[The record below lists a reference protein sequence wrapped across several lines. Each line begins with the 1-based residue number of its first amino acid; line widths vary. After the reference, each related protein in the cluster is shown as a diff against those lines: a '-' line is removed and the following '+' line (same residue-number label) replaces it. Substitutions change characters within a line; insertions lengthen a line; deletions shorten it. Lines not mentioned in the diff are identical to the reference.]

1 MGMEKLFSF
10 FKKKWHAFRRAIAFI
25 LSLTL
30 MITNCQIASFA
41 SENEYKTYLD
51 GWRVDVAWNNLSY
64 DYDWTAENESI
75 KQPKMIITYR
85 MDNAECDYPAGSLT
99 FTVPGI
105 GNINRNSV
113 MKAYKLAADEADS
126 EWNYTWDQ
134 VNDLYTFTNKF
145 TVKTGQSVSGGF
157 ELLWNLDARD
167 CADGFERMES
177 PTFSVSDKG
186 TIILNPLSFS
196 FHSTRDRY
204 RISLTRSNLTPED
217 YETSDKTMIWYRF
230 DTLFNSDYLARGLY
244 KSDYYMSI
252 ELPDGVED
260 SDVAAKVDGKNVRLT
275 RNENGDL
282 GFYPFKDKYG
292 DISSYD
298 KVEIGF
304 TKQTLDGKNVT
315 VNGHFDR
322 LYNDEEEYVRTAG
335 ENENV
340 DVSTTFTV
348 SGYKFNSEG
357 YIYSQYKYS
366 KFERSYNSAAPSNYQ
381 DRFQATGLFNGKIV
395 EFTLGGKAKRNY
407 GDAVPAALSR
417 RAKTRAL
424 NNSENSDDETEGVMK
439 DTSLSDWNDLNWK
452 ENGLL
457 SDSEGLDGATYGELY
472 PNSISMEDY
481 ESIKEED
488 SENTEDIDTEDADTE
503 EETSQDEGKKAT
515 ASDIEK
521 EKETE
526 ENESMDMLLMKP
538 FRSLSMLQNAF
549 SMKAFAAENE
559 DAEYI
564 EKATASTIQKTESIT
579 LNDAENDTEEDTTVN
594 ISEGAPKK
602 AARPGGND
610 TGISNIKEDQEY
622 SLVLGDD
629 KLAVALNDGS
639 MRALQDEEYDISYV
653 YVPSTSPAYDYE
665 IFGADTQDTYFD
677 DYHLLA
683 SGKTDNGETV
693 TLPEGV
699 KAVFV
704 RVNGIVGSYAIDD
717 IRIGVRF
724 HVDWNEDREKE
735 IEKQVNRDGKV
746 ANFSYL
752 RPLYVDDD
760 GYEVNDCAMQA
771 TDYEENYGT
780 ELAERDINTYKE
792 YLFRDYANV
801 WLRNPTTVLNSSAS
815 ISSMSG
821 TAKEGYTATL
831 KASGNIHGDNSGA
844 LQSFSLYMEVPTG
857 MNVDLDETGAS
868 VTGSG
873 TILDGAETDDFQSH
887 ATISERDNNGKHYIV
902 ADFDFSD
909 EPLDTAKLTS
919 ISMTVPAT
927 LSYADFVSNG
937 SYYRVGSYIMP
948 HDGGLDKISGS
959 QITADTYDLDENGS
973 TEDFMAYA
981 YDSVTVSD
989 EATEWREYVS
999 KYVKSSYSNGFTNDT
1014 VTRLY
1019 DSTDTA
1025 DNKQKSDYQYR
1036 LDFGLG
1042 SSNAKNIV
1050 FFDNIEQGAE
1060 IALSGDDKD
1069 TMKTVKSEWQGD
1081 FQSVDTTY
1089 AEKLGL
1095 IPTVYYSTNKDQQQD
1110 LSASGWTTEK
1120 PSDPSAVK
1128 SIAVSLDTSKMSDGV
1143 MKTKQMAYIIL
1154 NMRAPSDRNLVEKKA
1169 VNQYTVQYDAYR
1181 ITNDFEKTYTLSS
1194 SETYVTLLDNVGK
1207 IVLQKVD
1214 GDNVLSVDANGVK
1227 KYATLTGA
1235 VIQVYDPDG
1244 KALFDKD
1251 GKEVNSLGRIVI
1263 SNVRTG
1269 NYAWEELKAPAGYQK
1284 VAGKHAFT
1292 VDSINEITN
1301 IENKRIH
1308 GSVTLT
1314 KYDHDDSNHKV
1325 LSGAEYALYK
1335 SDGTR
1340 VTITKAGSSYSYA
1353 ESGKDS
1359 TCVTGNNGTLTVSGL
1374 PWGNYY
1380 FLEVKAPVGY
1390 ELNEEKVTFSIGKDQ
1405 YDSLTDTIH
1414 TEVSQE
1420 DEQKTASIRL
1430 TKKDEEDGKRLKN
1443 AYYDVY
1449 VKKNNKWQKIYESV
1463 KTNAAGELIID
1474 NLKFGS
1480 YQFIEVMPP
1489 VGYELDSTPIDT
1501 VLNASTAG
1509 SIVDLSQTD
1518 ERKMGAVRLMK
1529 TSSIDDV
1536 PLSNAEFSL
1545 YKKADNPDDDVLI
1558 MRGLTTG
1565 ADGTT
1570 DVVDDLTW
1578 GEYYFKETSAPTGYQ
1593 ISDEKIPVSVNAK
1606 NVSIVQTI
1614 KASNNRILGSV
1625 MLTKMDEATKSKK
1638 LSEAEFSLF
1647 RSDGTLVKSGL
1658 TTGTDGTFT
1667 VQALQW
1673 GSYYFE
1679 ETKAPNGYGVSNAK
1693 VRFSVN
1699 ADNCNVLQSVLCYDP
1714 VEQAEIKINKSINE
1728 SYAPFGNAT
1737 FIFKIK
1743 GTDINGVNHTWT
1755 RTITMKDGELE
1766 GSTRLTGIPVGKYTI
1781 EEQSVSRYGFSKL
1794 QAVKNVT
1801 INGDVATAD
1810 LTSEIEAEVTF
1821 KNDLS
1826 QYEKFSHTTNAVNIV
1841 EANTKLTALKVTYTG
1856 QDTIQ
1861 SDTEYAYTFTENDLN
1876 AVVFYDDGSSHVV
1889 YFSDLTL
1896 DPKTITG
1903 DNNTSGAG
1911 YVIHVSYTEN
1921 GSTVTDDFSVNVKLQ
1936 APPKPFTVT
1945 YDANGGYFGTDTSKT
1960 SNAVT
1965 YQKEK
1970 QLIRKTSKTD
1980 NVKEDGSGYSGGYG
1994 DNATKTEVV
2003 TIPGAGALK
2012 VTITYQTESKIYD
2025 WVCMWEGAYPEYT
2038 AKNNYSS
2045 SKTGKLGGSNNTK
2058 TYIVTGDT
2066 VTFGF
2071 CSDSTS
2077 SNYFGYYAVV
2087 ENALKAIDGA
2097 FTKPS
2102 HPVKVFVGWY
2112 TNAAC
2117 TDGHEFSLANCESD
2131 TKVYA
2136 KWRDSVTTLK
2146 YGTSLSDAL
2155 AAIAV
2160 DKATITAFKRSE
2172 VMPDIASMTDANIIS
2187 IDNSDVPIY
2196 CWKEDTILKYWT
2208 KAEIINAQN
2217 LYDTFQGFKNI
2228 VDISGLSYWN
2238 TEHVN
2243 VMKCVFERCSSL
2255 TSLSALSSWNTKN
2268 VTNMERVFYACPSLT
2283 DIAALSLWNVGK
2295 VTDMSMM
2302 FFYCQSLKDLTPLSS
2317 WNTGNV
2323 TTMSGM
2329 FEECRSLTDLTPLS
2343 SWNTGNM
2350 KYMSSAFNCCSELTD
2365 LTPLSLWNTG
2375 NVTSM
2380 QAMFEGCS
2388 NLANLIGIE
2397 KWNTE
2402 NLTSM
2407 NNMFRSCISLTNI
2420 TALSSWNTEKV
2431 TDMACMFIY
2440 CKNLTDLSALS
2451 LWNTGKVTYMA
2462 YMFHGCN
2469 NLANLIPLS
2478 SWNTEKVTQ
2487 MQGMFTDCTELT
2499 DLTPLSSWDT
2509 GNVIR
2514 MGSNSTGAGMFEGC
2528 RNLTNLTGLEK
2539 WNTANVI
2546 SMERM
2551 FCLCK
2556 KLIDINTLSS
2566 WNTGNVTTMSDMFSN
2581 CSLTNLDA
2589 LFSWN
2594 TENVTDMSSMFFNC
2608 KALTDSTGINDY
2620 DISKVTNFRQ
2630 MFCYCPSHPT
2640 FTKRAGTWD
2649 SSGTFTPAA

>member
-75 KQPKMIITYR
+75 KQPKIIITYR
-85 MDNAECDYPAGSLT
+85 MDNAECDYPEGSLT

-230 DTLFNSDYLARGLY
+230 DTTFNSDYLARGLY

-252 ELPDGVED
+252 SLPDGVED

-304 TKQTLDGKNVT
+304 TKQTLDGMNVT

-424 NNSENSDDETEGVMK
+424 NNSENSDDETENIAD

-457 SDSEGLDGATYGELY
+457 SDGEGLDGATYGELY
-472 PNSISMEDY
+472 PNSIPMEDY
-481 ESIKEED
+481 KSMNEEESED
-488 SENTEDIDTEDADTE
+488 AEDVEGTEDTEDEEKIALE
-503 EETSQDEGKKAT
+503 EEKKAT
-515 ASDIEK
+515 ESDAEKEENVEVK
-521 EKETE
+521 EKESADTL
-526 ENESMDMLLMKP
+526 SMKRFHP
-538 FRSLSMLQNAF
+538 LSMLQNAF

-579 LNDAENDTEEDTTVN
+579 LNDAENDTEEDTTVS
-594 ISEGAPKK
+594 ISEGVPKK

-683 SGKTDNGETV
+683 IGKTDNGEIV

-724 HVDWNEDREKE
+724 HVDWNEEREKE

-771 TDYEENYGT
+771 SDYEENYGT

-792 YLFRDYANV
+792 YLFREYANV
-801 WLRNPTTVLNSSAS
+801 WLRNPTTVLNSSAY

-821 TAKEGYTATL
+821 TAKTGYSTTL
-831 KASGNIHGDNSGA
+831 KASGNIQGDNSGA

-919 ISMTVPAT
+919 VSMTVPAT

-1301 IENKRIH
+1301 IENKRIP

-1340 VTITKAGSSYSYA
+1340 VAITKADASYNYA
-1353 ESGKDS
+1353 ETGKDS
-1359 TCVTGNNGTLTVSGL
+1359 TCEPGTDGTLTVSGL

-1405 YDSLTDTIH
+1405 YDPLTDTIH

-1474 NLKFGS
+1474 NLKFGD
-1480 YQFIEVMPP
+1480 YRFVEIMPP
-1489 VGYELDSTPIDT
+1489 VGYELDSTPMDT
-1501 VLNASTAG
+1501 TLNASTAG
-1509 SIVDLSQTD
+1509 SIVDILQTD
-1518 ERKMGAVRLMK
+1518 ERKTGAVRLMK
-1529 TSSIDDV
+1529 TSIDDV

-1545 YKKADNPDDDVLI
+1545 YQKADDPDDDMLI
-1558 MRGLTTG
+1558 MSELTTG

-1667 VQALQW
+1667 VQALDW

-1728 SYAPFGNAT
+1728 SYVPFGNAT

-1781 EEQSVSRYGFSKL
+1781 EEQSVSRYGLSNL

-1801 INGDVATAD
+1801 INGNTATAD
-1810 LTSEIEAEVTF
+1810 LTSEKEAEVTF
-1821 KNDLS
+1821 KNDIS
-1826 QYEKFSHTTNAVNIV
+1826 QYEKFSHATNAVNIV

-1876 AVVFYDDGSSHVV
+1876 AMAFYDDGSSRVID
-1889 YFSDLTL
+1889 FSDLTL
-1896 DPKTITG
+1896 DPNTITG
-1903 DNNTSGAG
+1903 DNNTSGSG

-1921 GSTVTDDFSVNVKLQ
+1921 GSTVTDDFSVNIKLQ
-1936 APPKPFTVT
+1936 VLPSFTVT
-1945 YDANGGYFGTDTSKT
+1945 YDANGGYFGTDTSQIL
-1960 SNAVT
+1960 NAVT
-1965 YQKEK
+1965 Y
-1970 QLIRKTSKTD
+1970 R
-1980 NVKEDGSGYSGGYG
+1980 
-1994 DNATKTEVV
+1994 
-2003 TIPGAGALK
+2003 
-2012 VTITYQTESKIYD
+2012 
-2025 WVCMWEGAYPEYT
+2025 
-2038 AKNNYSS
+2038 NN
-2045 SKTGKLGGSNNTK
+2045 
-2058 TYIVTGDT
+2058 
-2066 VTFGF
+2066 
-2071 CSDSTS
+2071 
-2077 SNYFGYYAVV
+2077 
-2087 ENALKAIDGA
+2087 
-2097 FTKPS
+2097 
-2102 HPVKVFVGWY
+2102 
-2112 TNAAC
+2112 
-2117 TDGHEFSLANCESD
+2117 
-2131 TKVYA
+2131 
-2136 KWRDSVTTLK
+2136 
-2146 YGTSLSDAL
+2146 
-2155 AAIAV
+2155 
-2160 DKATITAFKRSE
+2160 
-2172 VMPDIASMTDANIIS
+2172 
-2187 IDNSDVPIY
+2187 
-2196 CWKEDTILKYWT
+2196 
-2208 KAEIINAQN
+2208 
-2217 LYDTFQGFKNI
+2217 
-2228 VDISGLSYWN
+2228 
-2238 TEHVN
+2238 
-2243 VMKCVFERCSSL
+2243 
-2255 TSLSALSSWNTKN
+2255 
-2268 VTNMERVFYACPSLT
+2268 
-2283 DIAALSLWNVGK
+2283 
-2295 VTDMSMM
+2295 
-2302 FFYCQSLKDLTPLSS
+2302 
-2317 WNTGNV
+2317 
-2323 TTMSGM
+2323 
-2329 FEECRSLTDLTPLS
+2329 
-2343 SWNTGNM
+2343 
-2350 KYMSSAFNCCSELTD
+2350 
-2365 LTPLSLWNTG
+2365 
-2375 NVTSM
+2375 
-2380 QAMFEGCS
+2380 
-2388 NLANLIGIE
+2388 
-2397 KWNTE
+2397 
-2402 NLTSM
+2402 
-2407 NNMFRSCISLTNI
+2407 
-2420 TALSSWNTEKV
+2420 
-2431 TDMACMFIY
+2431 
-2440 CKNLTDLSALS
+2440 
-2451 LWNTGKVTYMA
+2451 
-2462 YMFHGCN
+2462 
-2469 NLANLIPLS
+2469 
-2478 SWNTEKVTQ
+2478 
-2487 MQGMFTDCTELT
+2487 
-2499 DLTPLSSWDT
+2499 
-2509 GNVIR
+2509 
-2514 MGSNSTGAGMFEGC
+2514 
-2528 RNLTNLTGLEK
+2528 
-2539 WNTANVI
+2539 
-2546 SMERM
+2546 
-2551 FCLCK
+2551 
-2556 KLIDINTLSS
+2556 
-2566 WNTGNVTTMSDMFSN
+2566 
-2581 CSLTNLDA
+2581 
-2589 LFSWN
+2589 
-2594 TENVTDMSSMFFNC
+2594 
-2608 KALTDSTGINDY
+2608 
-2620 DISKVTNFRQ
+2620 
-2630 MFCYCPSHPT
+2630 
-2640 FTKRAGTWD
+2640 
-2649 SSGTFTPAA
+2649 